1 VGALVIR
8 VIEGKPQVLLTR
20 RGIEPRK
27 GMWDVPGGF
36 LDNGELPEA
45 GLARELD
52 EELGVGI
59 ARPRLFSLGIDEYPA
74 ESAAREARFVLSLY
88 YRCDIP
94 PDSRIAAADDVAEAA
109 WFPLDD
115 LPAPLAFASN
125 QRALVELLLAWR
137 NESNGAPGSV

>member
-1 VGALVIR
+1 VGALVVR
-8 VIEGKPQVLLTR
+8 VVEGKPQVLLTR
-20 RGIEPRK
+20 RGIEPHK

-52 EELGVGI
+52 EELGVRI

-74 ESAAREARFVLSLY
+74 EDAAREARFVLSLY

-94 PDSRIAAADDVAEAA
+94 ADSRIAAADDVAEAA
-109 WFPLDD
+109 WYPLDN
-115 LPAPLAFASN
+115 LPAAMAFASN
-125 QRALVELLLAWR
+125 QHALVELLAEWR
-137 NESNGAPGSV
+137 NESTGVPGSG